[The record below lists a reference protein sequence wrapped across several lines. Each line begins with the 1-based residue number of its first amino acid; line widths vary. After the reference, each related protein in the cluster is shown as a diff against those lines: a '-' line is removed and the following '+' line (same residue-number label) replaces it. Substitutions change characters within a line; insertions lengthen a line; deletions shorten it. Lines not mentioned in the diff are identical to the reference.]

1 MKNSILIVDDDPI
14 QRRLLET
21 AVKRLGHSVH
31 SVENGAQALEILL
44 GSNGAGIT
52 LVILDLVMPDVDGMM
67 VLSEMRRAGCVHPV
81 IVQTA
86 HGGIDTVVNAMR
98 AGACDFVVK
107 PVSPERIEVS
117 INNALKVNALEG
129 EIQRIKKSH
138 KGILTFKDLVTRSP
152 LMDKVIRLGERA
164 AKSNI
169 PILIEGESGVG
180 KELVARA
187 IQGTS
192 TRKSKTF
199 VTVNCGAIPD
209 NLVESILFGHEK
221 GAFTGAVDKHV
232 GKFQEAHGGTLFL
245 DEVGELPLDV
255 QVKLL
260 RAVQEGEI
268 DPIGGKKPSRVDFR
282 LISATNR
289 SMLDLVKDGNFRE
302 DLYYRLNVFPIWIP
316 PLRERTED
324 IPDLA
329 RHFMARFAAEEG
341 KRQVSAI
348 SPDAMNLLQ
357 SYQWPGNIRQLENA
371 VFRAVVLCDGAY
383 LTVEEFPQIAAQLGE
398 MDTRPGSRTIH
409 PGMAVAHAET
419 GQRISSYSA
428 AGQTGIAAGSAASAG
443 SSSDQKA
450 GHGSSPVN
458 VPLYAGVP
466 IPDPLEAAARV
477 TATEKE
483 PEPFGSMLM
492 LRDDG
497 HVRELEE
504 VEAEIIK
511 LAIEHYGG
519 RMSEVA
525 RRLKIG
531 RSTLY
536 RKLKEYGLETSE
548 GQIAAE

>member
-1 MKNSILIVDDDPI
+1 MKNSILIVDDDPV
-14 QRRLLET
+14 QRRLLEA
-21 AVKRLGHSVH
+21 AVNRLGHSVV
-31 SVENGAQALEILL
+31 SVEDGAKALEILL
-44 GSNGAGIT
+44 GPNAADIN

-67 VLSEMRRAGCVHPV
+67 VLGEMRRASCPHPV

-98 AGACDFVVK
+98 AGANDFVVK

-138 KGILTFKDLVTRSP
+138 KGILTFKDIVTRSP

-245 DEVGELPLDV
+245 DEVGELPLDI

-316 PLRERTED
+316 PLRERPED
-324 IPDLA
+324 IPELA

-348 SPDAMNLLQ
+348 SPDAMNMLQ

-371 VFRAVVLCDGAY
+371 MFRAVVLCDGAY
-383 LTVEEFPQIAAQLGE
+383 LTAEEFPQVAAQLGE
-398 MDTRPGSRTIH
+398 IDPGPVSRPVVMQHGNT
-409 PGMAVAHAET
+409 
-419 GQRISSYSA
+419 A
-428 AGQTGIAAGSAASAG
+428 APDAGSAP
-443 SSSDQKA
+443 QP
-450 GHGSSPVN
+450 SPTPPVMSGPGLPGGQESG
-458 VPLYAGVP
+458 VPLYAGIP
-466 IPDPLEAAARV
+466 IPDPSETADHNAAAQV
-477 TATEKE
+477 
-483 PEPFGSMLM
+483 PVFGSMLL
-492 LRDDG
+492 LREDG
-497 HVRELEE
+497 HVRELED

-536 RKLKEYGLETSE
+536 RKLKEYGLDSAD